1 MKRKILIGLTSLLL
15 VACGGNKENT
25 TQNNGNQNTKTPA
38 DTGKD
43 TKQSE
48 WKWDLLKKDIIV
60 GIYNTKYEAGVPLS
74 NREDLGGFVYT
85 GDSKKN
91 NGKIDRAYV
100 FKKIT
105 SKLTPAPYRIN
116 DINDLEIKYFEKN
129 NVAHRGF
136 AGLLPGSG
144 AYEWVIQERGTK
156 KHLDIEFVHLKGE
169 IKAYHSAG
177 LGGEIAAIHKEKPE
191 LKSYFEG
198 YFAVVENKDKEKDL
212 IAIYRNWTNET
223 SQETADKSKRAI
235 EQLIE
240 SIRIKE

>member
-15 VACGGNKENT
+15 VACAGNKENT
-25 TQNNGNQNTKTPA
+25 TQNSDSKNTKATV

-48 WKWDLLKKDIIV
+48 WKWDLLQKNILVPIID
-60 GIYNTKYEAGVPLS
+60 TKYEIGTPLYD
-74 NREDLGGFVYT
+74 RKDIGGFVFT
-85 GDSKKN
+85 GDSSKN
-91 NGKIDRAYV
+91 GGKLDRAYV
-100 FKKIT
+100 FSQSTTKYGV
-105 SKLTPAPYRIN
+105 AEYRIN
-116 DINDLEIKYFEKN
+116 NIEDLESKFLIRANPY
-129 NVAHRGF
+129 ARGF

-144 AYEWVIQERGTK
+144 EYEWIIQERGTK

-169 IKAYHSAG
+169 IKAYYRS
-177 LGGEIAAIHKEKPE
+177 GGEIAAIHKEKPE

-240 SIRIKE
+240 SIREKK

>member
-15 VACGGNKENT
+15 VACAGNKENT
-25 TQNNGNQNTKTPA
+25 TQNSDSKNTKTTV

-48 WKWDLLKKDIIV
+48 WKWDLLKKDII
-60 GIYNTKYEAGVPLS
+60 IEIFNTKYEAGVLLS

-91 NGKIDRAYV
+91 GGKLDRAYV
-100 FKKIT
+100 FKKST
-105 SKLTPAPYRIN
+105 SKLIPAPYRIS
-116 DINDLEIKYFEKN
+116 DIKDLESKFLVREN
-129 NVAHRGF
+129 LFFSGL

-144 AYEWVIQERGTK
+144 EYEWIIQERGTK

-169 IKAYHSAG
+169 IKAYSS
-177 LGGEIAAIHKEKPE
+177 LDKQIAAIHKEKPE

-240 SIRIKE
+240 SIREKK

>member
-1 MKRKILIGLTSLLL
+1 MKKILSLILCGVLL

-25 TQNNGNQNTKTPA
+25 TQTNDSKNTKPVV

-48 WKWDLLKKDIIV
+48 WKWDLLEKDIMVEIF
-60 GIYNTKYEAGVPLS
+60 NTKYEYGTPLS
-74 NREDLGGFVYT
+74 NREDLGGFVFT
-85 GDSKKN
+85 GDSSKN
-91 NGKIDRAYV
+91 DEKIDRAYV
-100 FKKIT
+100 FKKST
-105 SKLTPAPYRIN
+105 SKITPANYRIS
-116 DINDLEIKYFEKN
+116 DIKDLESKFLVKGN
-129 NVAHRGF
+129 PVL
-136 AGLLPGSG
+136 AGLSGMLPGSG
-144 AYEWVIQERGTK
+144 IHEWIIQERGTK
-156 KHLDIEFVHLKGE
+156 KHLDIEFTHLRGEVKGYNR
-169 IKAYHSAG
+169 ISGKLAP
-177 LGGEIAAIHKEKPE
+177 IHEEKPG